1 MKKLIIN
8 ILLVLT
14 FILPVKINA
23 LSTADAKEIIVNKN
37 GSLNLEYKY
46 DDYIINSG
54 DVKLYYIASVTY
66 DYQYS
71 LVGDFQEL
79 PIEINGIKEIDEWNI
94 LEDTITSYVIADGIS
109 ETSSA
114 VINNNKVYFED
125 LKTGLYLVITDTI
138 EAETYSLSFDPFII
152 SVPNLMEDGTWNY
165 DVYSCP
171 KPYLFTPKY
180 DDVTYTIIKEW
191 RDYKQNRPD
200 AIEVDIYKDSELYES
215 ISLNSDNNWTYSFV
229 AKDDGSI
236 FTAVE
241 RNVPDGYTVSID
253 KDGTRIVIINT
264 HDEEPPKTVDNIYLY
279 FIILLGSILGL
290 VSTLLVIR
298 KMIIVNEKV

>member
-14 FILPVKINA
+14 FILPVKIDA
-23 LSTADAKEIIVNKN
+23 LSTADAKEIIVDNN
-37 GSLNLEYKY
+37 SSLSLEYKY

-54 DVKLYYIASVTY
+54 DVKLYYIASVSH

-71 LVGDFQEL
+71 LVGDFQDL
-79 PIEINGIKEIDEWNI
+79 SIEINGIKEVNEWKI
-94 LEDTITSYVIADGIS
+94 LENTITSYVIADGIS
-109 ETSSA
+109 ETSNA
-114 VINNNKVYFED
+114 VINNNKVYFGN

-138 EAETYSLSFDPFII
+138 ETEKYSLSFEPFII

-180 DDVTYTIIKEW
+180 EDVTYTIIKEW
-191 RDYKQNRPD
+191 RDNKQNRPSE
-200 AIEVDIYKDSELYES
+200 IEVEIYKDNDLYEN
-215 ISLNSDNNWTYSFV
+215 ISLTSDNNWTYSFV

-236 FTAVE
+236 YTAVE
-241 RNVPDGYTVSID
+241 RNVPEGYTVSID
-253 KDGTRIVIINT
+253 KNDTRIVIINT
-264 HDEEPPKTVDNIYLY
+264 YDEEPPKTVDNIYLY
-279 FIILLGSILGL
+279 FIILFGSIIGL
-290 VSTLLVIR
+290 ASTLLVIHR
-298 KMIIVNEKV
+298 MNNN

>member
-8 ILLVLT
+8 IVLVLT

-23 LSTADAKEIIVNKN
+23 LSTADAKEVIVDKN

-54 DVKLYYIASVTY
+54 NVKLYYIASVSK

-114 VINNNKVYFED
+114 VINNNKVYFEN

-138 EAETYSLSFDPFII
+138 ETEKYLLSFEPFII
-152 SVPNLMEDGTWNY
+152 SIPNLMEDGTWNY

-171 KPYLFTPKY
+171 KPYLYIPKY

-253 KDGTRIVIINT
+253 KDDTRIVIINT

-279 FIILLGSILGL
+279 FIILLGSTLGL

-298 KMIIVNEKV
+298 KMIIANEKV

>member
-23 LSTADAKEIIVNKN
+23 LSTADAKEVIVNKN

-54 DVKLYYIASVTY
+54 NVKLYYIASVSK

-79 PIEINGIKEIDEWNI
+79 PIEINGIKGIDEWNI

-138 EAETYSLSFDPFII
+138 ETETYSLSFEPFII
-152 SVPNLMEDGTWNY
+152 SIPNLMEDGTWNY

-171 KPYLFTPKY
+171 KPYLYTPKY

-215 ISLNSDNNWTYSFV
+215 ISLNSDNNWTYSFI

-253 KDGTRIVIINT
+253 KDDTRIVIINT

-290 VSTLLVIR
+290 ISTLLVIH
-298 KMIIVNEKV
+298 KTVGNDEKV